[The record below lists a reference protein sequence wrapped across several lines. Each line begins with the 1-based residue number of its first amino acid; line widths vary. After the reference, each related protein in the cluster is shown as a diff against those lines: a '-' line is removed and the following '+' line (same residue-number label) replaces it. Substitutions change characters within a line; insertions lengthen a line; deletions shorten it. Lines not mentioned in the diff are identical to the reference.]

1 MQLKTYAK
9 KNQIPATEII
19 ESLTSQFAGT
29 WMLSSELN
37 HKIIEF
43 LDTTFGNTQTS
54 LPPAKETLQLP
65 QATPE
70 STQIAP
76 TQPQELT
83 TNQTSTTNTQL
94 TCSPLEA
101 LLDAD
106 AVATQM
112 IIQQRIEANNIKLA
126 EMVNN
131 RYVGFESQL
140 IDSLQSKYAQIA
152 SYKAP
157 TYTNQSEVNRQVFDE
172 LKAKLEA
179 YKEQSKSR

>member
-9 KNQIPATEII
+9 KNQIPAIEII
-19 ESLTSQFAGT
+19 ELLTSQFAGT

-43 LDTTFGNTQTS
+43 LDKTFGNSQTS
-54 LPPAKETLQLP
+54 LPSAKETLQLP

-70 STQIAP
+70 SIQITS
-76 TQPQELT
+76 TQPQELATNQAPT
-83 TNQTSTTNTQL
+83 TNIQL

-106 AVATQM
+106 AVATQI
-112 IIQQRIEANNIKLA
+112 IIQQKIEANNIKLA

-131 RYVGFESQL
+131 RYAGFESQL

-152 SYKAP
+152 SYQAP
-157 TYTNQSEVNRQVFDE
+157 TYTNQSEINRQAFNE
-172 LKAKLEA
+172 LNAKLEA